1 MEKKKN
7 KSGSGKKA
15 IKTLHKKENQQKKKI
30 QVTDETSTTL
40 SKTLS
45 NLITG

>member
-15 IKTLHKKENQQKKKI
+15 IKTLHKKENQQTKI

-40 SKTLS
+40 SRT
-45 NLITG
+45 